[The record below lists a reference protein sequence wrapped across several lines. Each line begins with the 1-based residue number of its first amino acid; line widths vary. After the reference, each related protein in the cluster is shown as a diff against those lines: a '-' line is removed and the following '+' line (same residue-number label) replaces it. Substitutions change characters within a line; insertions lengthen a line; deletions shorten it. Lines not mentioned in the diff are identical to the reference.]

1 MLGSWLCCRSRFGRS
16 GGAGFAGAADSVEGP
31 ARLRWLRSCGWLIR
45 LGPGLRRRAGLAWEW
60 VFQEQVCRRR
70 ADSAD
75 EPALLAR
82 ELAEVLRLAYSAQAG
97 AVPPVALVWLE
108 QPVALVW
115 LEQPVA

>member
-1 MLGSWLCCRSRFGRS
+1 MLPEPVWPERAEPVLPGR
-16 GGAGFAGAADSVEGP
+16 ADSVEGP
-31 ARLRWLRSCGWLIR
+31 ARLALAEVLRLAYS
-45 LGPGLRRRAGLAWEW
+45 PRAGVAPPGLAWPGEW